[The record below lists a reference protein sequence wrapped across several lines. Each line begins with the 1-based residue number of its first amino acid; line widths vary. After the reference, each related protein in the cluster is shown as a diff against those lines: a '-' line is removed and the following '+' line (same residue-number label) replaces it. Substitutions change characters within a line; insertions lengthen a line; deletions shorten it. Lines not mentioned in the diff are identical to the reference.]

1 VAAALRHVDCPKR
14 REWKRWWNDSSGKLH
29 LLFGC
34 LFGLL
39 KERKDKKERKD
50 ERHLVFLMPS
60 RLTNKSHILLLK
72 TTERQ
77 FCFAKDSVT

>member
-1 VAAALRHVDCPKR
+1 MLLVGSVNGDTVT
-14 REWKRWWNDSSGKLH
+14 STSGKLH

-39 KERKDKKERKD
+39 KERKDRKERKD

-77 FCFAKDSVT
+77 FCFAKDSVTYKRVEKTV